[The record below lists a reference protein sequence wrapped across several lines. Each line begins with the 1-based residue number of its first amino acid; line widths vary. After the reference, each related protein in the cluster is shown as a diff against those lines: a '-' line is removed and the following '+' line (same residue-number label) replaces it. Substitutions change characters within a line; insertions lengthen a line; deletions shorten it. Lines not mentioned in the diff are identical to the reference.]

1 MTQRIEI
8 DSIGEIKVDSEKFW
22 GAQTQRSLLNF
33 AIGQEK
39 MPLEI
44 IRGLA
49 IIKMAAAQIN
59 LKANRIDKKI
69 ADTIVSVA
77 QDVVNGKL
85 DDHFPLV
92 IWQTGSGTQTNMN
105 INEVISN
112 KAIEILGGKLGS
124 KNPVHPNDHVN
135 MGQSSNDTF
144 PTAVHIAVGI
154 DISKMLIPSL
164 EKIYQSFEKKV
175 KEFGDVI
182 KVGRTHMQDATPLT
196 IGQELSGY
204 MMQIKKSIQRIRNAL
219 PNVYELA
226 QGGTA
231 VGTGLNSI
239 KGFDSDI
246 AENISKITGLPFK
259 TAENKFEALS
269 TRDAMVEVS
278 GALNS
283 IAVSFMKIANDFR
296 LLGSGPRCGIGEYI
310 LPANEPGSSI
320 MPGKVNPTQCEA
332 LTMVC
337 SQVMGNHVAVS
348 IGGSNGHMQLNVF
361 SPVVAYNVLQSIR
374 LLSDGI
380 NSFTDNCLN
389 GLKLDTKKIQEYLD
403 RCLMLVT
410 ALNSHIGYD
419 NAAKAA
425 KFAHANDLSLKESV
439 LQLKLMN
446 ENEFDIAIDPKK
458 MISPKEA

>member
-1 MTQRIEI
+1 
-8 DSIGEIKVDSEKFW
+8 
-22 GAQTQRSLLNF
+22 
-33 AIGQEK
+33 
-39 MPLEI
+39 
-44 IRGLA
+44 
-49 IIKMAAAQIN
+49 
-59 LKANRIDKKI
+59 
-69 ADTIVSVA
+69 
-77 QDVVNGKL
+77 
-85 DDHFPLV
+85 
-92 IWQTGSGTQTNMN
+92 
-105 INEVISN
+105 
-112 KAIEILGGKLGS
+112 
-124 KNPVHPNDHVN
+124 
-135 MGQSSNDTF
+135 
-144 PTAVHIAVGI
+144 
-154 DISKMLIPSL
+154 
-164 EKIYQSFEKKV
+164 
-175 KEFGDVI
+175 
-182 KVGRTHMQDATPLT
+182 
-196 IGQELSGY
+196 
-204 MMQIKKSIQRIRNAL
+204 
-219 PNVYELA
+219 
-226 QGGTA
+226 
-231 VGTGLNSI
+231 
-239 KGFDSDI
+239 
-246 AENISKITGLPFK
+246 
-259 TAENKFEALS
+259 
-269 TRDAMVEVS
+269 VS